1 MDLQS
6 LILPSDRTKISYM
19 KKLKSQSEMEKKI
32 SREGR
37 EEKAE
42 EIRGSNVDFQRL
54 NSFYHLLQCFQR
66 KSVD

>member
-42 EIRGSNVDFQRL
+42 IRGSNVDFQRL
-54 NSFYHLLQCFQR
+54 NSFYHLLQCLQR